1 MKRIFA
7 VVMSLALIVSTAAC
21 GKKTEEAEASTTA
34 MQTTG
39 NYVNSMQAAA
49 QNEEIYANVS
59 EKNKNDVGGG
69 YIESKKYR
77 QRYYTIPYDF
87 ALLVDQD
94 ELSEWEAE
102 IYKTDPDETNK
113 MTMVLFIQHF
123 NISRENFDRTNL
135 ALAKSFAEWGDK
147 PTMKPQDY
155 ENQQPF
161 EIYNSDIIYTFDDE
175 IINEY
180 YLTPDYPFCSDDEY
194 EYALKNGTYE
204 TRTTDWIDVEQMEAE
219 INAKYETQETATV
232 TEKTA
237 E

>member
-1 MKRIFA
+1 M
-7 VVMSLALIVSTAAC
+7 
-21 GKKTEEAEASTTA
+21 
-34 MQTTG
+34 
-39 NYVNSMQAAA
+39 
-49 QNEEIYANVS
+49 
-59 EKNKNDVGGG
+59 
-69 YIESKKYR
+69 
-77 QRYYTIPYDF
+77 
-87 ALLVDQD
+87 VDQD

-123 NISRENFDRTNL
+123 NFYHEDFARTNL
-135 ALAKSFAEWGDK
+135 SLAKDFVEMEEK

-155 ENQQPF
+155 ENQQPY

-194 EYALKNGTYE
+194 EYALKKGTYE
-204 TRTTDWIDVEQMEAE
+204 TRTTDWIDVDQMEAE
-219 INAKYETQETATV
+219 INAKYGTQETTAV
-232 TEKTA
+232 TETTA

>member
-1 MKRIFA
+1 
-7 VVMSLALIVSTAAC
+7 
-21 GKKTEEAEASTTA
+21 
-34 MQTTG
+34 
-39 NYVNSMQAAA
+39 
-49 QNEEIYANVS
+49 
-59 EKNKNDVGGG
+59 
-69 YIESKKYR
+69 
-77 QRYYTIPYDF
+77 
-87 ALLVDQD
+87 
-94 ELSEWEAE
+94 
-102 IYKTDPDETNK
+102 

-123 NISRENFDRTNL
+123 NISREDFDRTNL
-135 ALAKSFAEWGDK
+135 ALAKSFTEWGDK

-204 TRTTDWIDVEQMEAE
+204 TRTTDWIDVDQMEAE
-219 INAKYETQETATV
+219 INAKYGTQETTAV